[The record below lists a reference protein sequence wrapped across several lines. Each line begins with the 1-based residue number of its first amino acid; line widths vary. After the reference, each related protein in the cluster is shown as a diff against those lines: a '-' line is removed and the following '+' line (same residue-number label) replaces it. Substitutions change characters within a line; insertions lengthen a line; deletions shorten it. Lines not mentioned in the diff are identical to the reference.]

1 MCFLSPTVAPK
12 IVTSF
17 HVPPDPC
24 VGFSFI
30 QAESAPV
37 LLSVNVTADPCPT
50 VVWTR
55 NGDPIPDAE
64 ATVSLRTPLTLELVK
79 APTEPLNSLLN
90 RTLCLC
96 FVWIV
101 SMVYIFHAAGNG

>member
-1 MCFLSPTVAPK
+1 M

-17 HVPPDPC
+17 NVPPDPC

-55 NGDPIPDAE
+55 NGEPIPEEE
-64 ATVSLRTPLTLELVK
+64 ATVSLTPLTLEPSQK
-79 APTEPLNSLLN
+79 SLNSLLH

-96 FVWIV
+96 FVGIV
-101 SMVYIFHAAGNG
+101 SMVFVFHAAGNG

>member
-1 MCFLSPTVAPK
+1 MCFLSPTVAPR

-17 HVPPDPC
+17 NVPPDPC

-37 LLSVNVTADPCPT
+37 LLSVIVTADPCPT

-55 NGDPIPDAE
+55 NGEPIPEAE
-64 ATVSLRTPLTLELVK
+64 ATVSPTPLTLGLVK
-79 APTEPLNSLLN
+79 APTEIAYSLLN

-96 FVWIV
+96 FVGIV
-101 SMVYIFHAAGNG
+101 SRVYVFHAAGNG

>member
-1 MCFLSPTVAPK
+1 MCFPSPTVAPM

-17 HVPPDPC
+17 HVPPDLC

-55 NGDPIPDAE
+55 NGEPIPEAE
-64 ATVSLRTPLTLELVK
+64 ATVSLTPLTLELVK
-79 APTEPLNSLLN
+79 APTEPLNSLLH

-96 FVWIV
+96 FVEIV
-101 SMVYIFHAAGNG
+101 SMAFVFHAAANG